1 VAAASLV
8 HVKTSADLTKSI
20 QVNIFPYTTPA
31 SQQQPST
38 PNFPVAS
45 SFSQSRTM
53 ARAAGSRAASAKPVE
68 KKESK
73 EVKTNGTGTS
83 RPSRVSKL
91 PLRNNAASRRGAK
104 KVEEEPVANGIAEEA
119 EPADEDPME
128 VDEVEPQPKK
138 RKIYASQSAPPFA
151 KKSAVPARSRVKKT
165 ETPAPEPKA
174 ATKKTTKRKKDEESE
189 PEAEEAEAPVPIVKK
204 AKVETTKPAPK
215 AAAKAASKPAPKAA
229 PKAAP
234 KPVSKTP
241 TPQPEAAK
249 VDPALVPNPK
259 GPRRP
264 KGKKTEINA
273 VRYTEPLKVF
283 VFGEGGSGELG
294 FGATKKAIDVKRPRY
309 NEALTNMNVVKVA
322 TGGMHVV
329 ALTKDN
335 KILTWGVN
343 DNGALGRDTSN
354 ANVPMRD
361 VEADDSDSDEDE
373 TGGLNDAE
381 ATPTPVPSEFFPED
395 TIFVDIAAGDSCSF
409 ALTTEGAVYGWGTFR
424 KNEGILGFERGNHT
438 APRPV
443 YLDSV
448 KKVIQ
453 LVCGTNHVYAL
464 DKDHHVYAWGN
475 GQQNQLGRRV
485 TERSLI
491 QALQPNKIGFHDASI
506 KKHSQKITHIA
517 SGDYHGLAIAEDGH
531 IWAWGANNYCE
542 TGYTDNAGADDA
554 SVLQPKI
561 IHSLEGKNVTTLA
574 AGSHHNIAITKG
586 GEVLV
591 WGRCDG
597 SQTGLPPSQLEAET
611 DEEKVLKNN
620 GKPKILVQPTP
631 LPNLK
636 NIVAGA
642 CGPDHTIVIDEAGKA
657 YSWGFSA
664 NYQTGQGTDDD
675 IEVPT
680 MIDNTAVR
688 ETKLT
693 WAGCGGQY
701 SMLASKKE

>member
-1 VAAASLV
+1 MARTAAS
-8 HVKTSADLTKSI
+8 
-20 QVNIFPYTTPA
+20 
-31 SQQQPST
+31 
-38 PNFPVAS
+38 
-45 SFSQSRTM
+45 
-53 ARAAGSRAASAKPVE
+53 RATSAKPAE
-68 KKESK
+68 KKSVK
-73 EVKTNGTGTS
+73 EVKANGTAP
-83 RPSRVSKL
+83 RK
-91 PLRNNAASRRGAK
+91 GAK
-104 KVEEEPVANGIAEEA
+104 KSDDAPATNGVAEETKA
-119 EPADEDPME
+119 ADEKTE
-128 VDEVEPQPKK
+128 EVEAPAQK
-138 RKIYASQSAPPFA
+138 RKDDASEPKPSLA
-151 KKSAVPARSRVKKT
+151 KDPAAAARGRAKKT
-165 ETPAPEPKA
+165 ETPAAEPKV

-189 PEAEEAEAPVPIVKK
+189 QEAEEAPAPAVKK
-204 AKVETTKPAPK
+204 AKVNGA
-215 AAAKAASKPAPKAA
+215 KAA

-234 KPVSKTP
+234 KPAPEAAPETAPEGEPEASPEPTPEAASKVESKAP
-241 TPQPEAAK
+241 TPQAEPKAK
-249 VDPALVPNPK
+249 VNPALVPNPK
-259 GPRRP
+259 GPRRA

-273 VRYTEPLKVF
+273 IRYTEPLKVF

-309 NEALTNMNVVKVA
+309 NEALTNMNVVRIA

-343 DNGALGRDTSN
+343 DNGALGRDTSS
-354 ANVPMRD
+354 ANVKMRD
-361 VEADDSDSDEDE
+361 VGADDSDSDSEDE
-373 TGGLNDAE
+373 TGGLNDEE
-381 ATPTPVPSEFFPED
+381 ATPKPVPAEFFPED
-395 TIFVDIAAGDSCSF
+395 TTFVDVAAGDSCSF

-443 YLDSV
+443 YLDTV
-448 KKVIQ
+448 KKVTQI
-453 LVCGTNHVYAL
+453 VCGTNHVYIL
-464 DKDHHVYAWGN
+464 DKDRHVYAWGN

-485 TERSLI
+485 TERNLH
-491 QALQPNKIGFHDASI
+491 QALQPNRIGFHDTSI
-506 KKHSQKITHIA
+506 KKHSQRIASIA

-542 TGYTDNAGADDA
+542 TGYTDNAGAEDA

-561 IHSLEGKNVTTLA
+561 IHSLEGKSVESLA
-574 AGSHHNIAITKG
+574 AGAHHNLAITKDG
-586 GEVLV
+586 QVLV

-597 SQTGLPPSQLEAET
+597 AQTGLPPSELDAET
-611 DEEKVLKNN
+611 DEDKVLKNN
-620 GKPKILVQPTP
+620 GKAKIVVQPTP

-636 NIVAGA
+636 NIVTGA
-642 CGPDHTIVIDEAGKA
+642 CGPDHSIVIDKDGKA

-701 SMLASKKE
+701 SILASKKE

>member
-1 VAAASLV
+1 
-8 HVKTSADLTKSI
+8 
-20 QVNIFPYTTPA
+20 
-31 SQQQPST
+31 
-38 PNFPVAS
+38 
-45 SFSQSRTM
+45 M
-53 ARAAGSRAASAKPVE
+53 ARAAGARAANAKAAE
-68 KKESK
+68 KKDAT
-73 EVKTNGTGTS
+73 EVKVNGTGTS
-83 RPSRVSKL
+83 QPSRETKRQLKAPVA
-91 PLRNNAASRRGAK
+91 PRRGARRG
-104 KVEEEPVANGIAEEA
+104 EDAPAANGVAED
-119 EPADEDPME
+119 DEE
-128 VDEVEPQPKK
+128 VDEAEDAEENVATPPTKRKVHASKRKPAPKK
-138 RKIYASQSAPPFA
+138 TA
-151 KKSAVPARSRVKKT
+151 
-165 ETPAPEPKA
+165 
-174 ATKKTTKRKKDEESE
+174 KRKKDEDSE
-189 PEAEEAEAPVPIVKK
+189 EEADDETPAPAVKK
-204 AKVETTKPAPK
+204 AKVAP
-215 AAAKAASKPAPKAA
+215 AKAKAVA
-229 PKAAP
+229 KPKAAP
-234 KPVSKTP
+234 KPAAKAP
-241 TPQPEAAK
+241 TPDAEPEEPIN
-249 VDPALVPNPK
+249 PALIPNPK
-259 GPRRP
+259 GPRRS
-264 KGKKTEINA
+264 KGKKTEINQ
-273 VRYTEPLKVF
+273 VRFTEPLKVF

-309 NEALTNMNVVKVA
+309 NEALTNMNVVKIA
-322 TGGMHVV
+322 AGGMHVV

-354 ANVPMRD
+354 APVKLRD
-361 VEADDSDSDEDE
+361 MDADDSDSDSEDE
-373 TGGLNDAE
+373 TGGLNDVE
-381 ATPTPVPSEFFPED
+381 ATPTPVPAEFFPED

-448 KKVIQ
+448 KKVTQ

-464 DKDHHVYAWGN
+464 DKERHVYAWGN

-491 QALQPNKIGFHDASI
+491 QALQPNKIGFHDTSI
-506 KKHSQKITHIA
+506 KKHSQRIAYIA

-561 IHSLEGKNVTTLA
+561 IHSLEGKNVQALA
-574 AGSHHNIAITKG
+574 AGSHHNLAITKDG
-586 GEVLV
+586 QVLV

-597 SQTGLPPSQLEAET
+597 SQTGLPSAQLDAET
-611 DEEKVLKNN
+611 DEDKVLKNN

-631 LPNLK
+631 LPKLE

-642 CGPDHTIVIDEAGKA
+642 CGPDHSIVIDKNGKA
-657 YSWGFSA
+657 WSWGFSA
-664 NYQTGQGTDDD
+664 NYQTGQGIDDD
-675 IEVPT
+675 IEIPT

-701 SMLASKKE
+701 SVLASKRE

>member
-1 VAAASLV
+1 
-8 HVKTSADLTKSI
+8 
-20 QVNIFPYTTPA
+20 
-31 SQQQPST
+31 
-38 PNFPVAS
+38 
-45 SFSQSRTM
+45 M
-53 ARAAGSRAASAKPVE
+53 ARTAASRAASAKTVE
-68 KKESK
+68 KKATK
-73 EVKTNGTGTS
+73 EVKANGTGTS
-83 RPSRVSKL
+83 HHSSRVSKL
-91 PLRNNAASRRGAK
+91 LLKRCTAPRKGAK
-104 KVEEEPVANGIAEEA
+104 KAEDAPAANGVAEETEA
-119 EPADEDPME
+119 ADEKTK
-128 VDEVEPQPKK
+128 EVEAPASK
-138 RKIYASQSAPPFA
+138 RKDDASESKPSHA
-151 KKSAVPARSRVKKT
+151 KHFAVPARGRAKKT
-165 ETPAPEPKA
+165 ETPAAEPKA
-174 ATKKTTKRKKDEESE
+174 APKKTTKRKKDEESE
-189 PEAEEAEAPVPIVKK
+189 PEAEEAPAPAVKK
-204 AKVETTKPAPK
+204 TKVNGA
-215 AAAKAASKPAPKAA
+215 KAA

-234 KPVSKTP
+234 KPAPEVAPEAAPEASPESTPEAPSKVESKAP
-241 TPQPEAAK
+241 TPQAESKTK

-259 GPRRP
+259 GPRRA
-264 KGKKTEINA
+264 KGKKTEINPI
-273 VRYTEPLKVF
+273 RYTEPLKVF

-309 NEALTNMNVVKVA
+309 NEALTNMNVVKIA

-354 ANVPMRD
+354 VDVKMRD
-361 VEADDSDSDEDE
+361 VDADDSESDSEDE

-381 ATPTPVPSEFFPED
+381 ATPKPVPAEYFPED
-395 TIFVDIAAGDSCSF
+395 TTFVDVAAGDSCSF

-448 KKVIQ
+448 KKVTQI
-453 LVCGTNHVYAL
+453 VCGTNHVYVL
-464 DKDHHVYAWGN
+464 DKDRHVYAWGN

-485 TERSLI
+485 TERNLH
-491 QALQPNKIGFHDASI
+491 QALQPNRIGFHDTSI
-506 KKHSQKITHIA
+506 KKHSQRIAYIA

-542 TGYTDNAGADDA
+542 TGYTGNAGAEDA

-561 IHSLEGKNVTTLA
+561 IHSLEGKSVESLA
-574 AGSHHNIAITKG
+574 AGAHHNLAITKDG
-586 GEVLV
+586 QVLV

-597 SQTGLPPSQLEAET
+597 SQTGLPQSQLDAET
-611 DEEKVLKNN
+611 DEDKVLKNN
-620 GKPKILVQPTP
+620 GKAKIVVEPTP

-636 NIVAGA
+636 NIVTGA
-642 CGPDHTIVIDEAGKA
+642 CGPDHSIVIDKDGKA

-701 SMLASKKE
+701 SILASKNE

>member
-1 VAAASLV
+1 MARTAAS
-8 HVKTSADLTKSI
+8 
-20 QVNIFPYTTPA
+20 
-31 SQQQPST
+31 
-38 PNFPVAS
+38 
-45 SFSQSRTM
+45 
-53 ARAAGSRAASAKPVE
+53 RATSAKPAE
-68 KKESK
+68 KKSVK
-73 EVKTNGTGTS
+73 EVKANGTAP
-83 RPSRVSKL
+83 RK
-91 PLRNNAASRRGAK
+91 GAK
-104 KVEEEPVANGIAEEA
+104 KSDDAPATNGVAEETKA
-119 EPADEDPME
+119 ADEKTE
-128 VDEVEPQPKK
+128 EVE
-138 RKIYASQSAPPFA
+138 APA
-151 KKSAVPARSRVKKT
+151 QKPAARGRAKKT
-165 ETPAPEPKA
+165 ETPAAEPKV

-189 PEAEEAEAPVPIVKK
+189 QEAEEAPAPAVKK
-204 AKVETTKPAPK
+204 AKVNGA
-215 AAAKAASKPAPKAA
+215 KAA

-234 KPVSKTP
+234 KPAPEAAPETAPEGEPEASPEPTPEAASKVESKAP
-241 TPQPEAAK
+241 TPQAEPKAK
-249 VDPALVPNPK
+249 VNPALVPNPK
-259 GPRRP
+259 GPRRA

-273 VRYTEPLKVF
+273 IRYTEPLKVF

-309 NEALTNMNVVKVA
+309 NEALTNMNVVRIA

-343 DNGALGRDTSN
+343 DNGALGRDTSS
-354 ANVPMRD
+354 ANVKMRD
-361 VEADDSDSDEDE
+361 VGADDSDSDSEDE
-373 TGGLNDAE
+373 TGGLNDEE
-381 ATPTPVPSEFFPED
+381 ATPKPVPAEFFPED
-395 TIFVDIAAGDSCSF
+395 TTFVDVAAGDSCSF

-443 YLDSV
+443 YLDTV
-448 KKVIQ
+448 KKVTQI
-453 LVCGTNHVYAL
+453 VCGTNHVYIL
-464 DKDHHVYAWGN
+464 DKDRHVYAWGN

-485 TERSLI
+485 TERNLH
-491 QALQPNKIGFHDASI
+491 QALQPNRIGFHDTSI
-506 KKHSQKITHIA
+506 KKHSQRIASIA

-542 TGYTDNAGADDA
+542 TGYTDNAGAEDA

-561 IHSLEGKNVTTLA
+561 IHSLEGKSVESLA
-574 AGSHHNIAITKG
+574 AGAHHNLAITKDG
-586 GEVLV
+586 QVLV

-597 SQTGLPPSQLEAET
+597 AQTGLPPSELDAET
-611 DEEKVLKNN
+611 DEDKVLKNN
-620 GKPKILVQPTP
+620 GKAKIVVQPTP

-636 NIVAGA
+636 NIVTGA
-642 CGPDHTIVIDEAGKA
+642 CGPDHSIVIDKDGKA

-701 SMLASKKE
+701 SILASKKE